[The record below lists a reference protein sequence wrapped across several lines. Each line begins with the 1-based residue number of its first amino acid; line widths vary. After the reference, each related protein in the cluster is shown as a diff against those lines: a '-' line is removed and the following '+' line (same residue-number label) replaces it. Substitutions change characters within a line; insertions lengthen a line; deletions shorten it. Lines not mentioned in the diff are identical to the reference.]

1 MLENSVLIEVS
12 SVSRVHRAVYRA
24 LTLRRFCVYI
34 QNWTF
39 AAVVQ
44 RYFDLHLTIF
54 VEMMEK
60 DAAAVEKDAAKSK
73 HSKAEKS
80 EETQVSVTKRV
91 ARESRKRPRECWL
104 NCYVR
109 VTRKEAGGVEDGR
122 CKVGW
127 GKLSQEERDAFKADH
142 AALDE
147 AQSFETPPRK
157 KPNQDELFLELF
169 MPEEPKEA
177 EPKADLEDAQKSLAA
192 VPSKTIVPV
201 LPMNESEQ
209 GEDEE
214 EDEDDDQSASIVA
227 RWRSDQGL

>member
-1 MLENSVLIEVS
+1 MYEKHDGRLVSLCVFLCFS
-12 SVSRVHRAVYRA
+12 SVSRAYRAVHRA
-24 LTLRRFCVYI
+24 LTLRSVCVYI
-34 QNWTF
+34 QNLTF

-109 VTRKEAGGVEDGR
+109 VARKEAASVEGGR
-122 CKVGW
+122 CKVVGW

-147 AQSFETPPRK
+147 AQSKHTDAHQAWVPPLL
-157 KPNQDELFLELF
+157 PQVPATTAPEDE
-169 MPEEPKEA
+169 PTT
-177 EPKADLEDAQKSLAA
+177 DAHQACL
-192 VPSKTIVPV
+192 PV
-201 LPMNESEQ
+201 ISEESES
-209 GEDEE
+209 ELAPDAA
-214 EDEDDDQSASIVA
+214 SAIPMA
-227 RWRSDQGL
+227 QRWMNDAE